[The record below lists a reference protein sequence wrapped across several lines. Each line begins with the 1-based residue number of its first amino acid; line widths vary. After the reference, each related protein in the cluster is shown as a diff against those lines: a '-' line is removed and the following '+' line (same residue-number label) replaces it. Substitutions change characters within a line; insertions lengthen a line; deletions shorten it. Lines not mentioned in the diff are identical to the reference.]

1 MNDIIFQKQELDDQH
16 HIFLGYLSAEFQAK
30 LLDFETYWD
39 LHPQDFHQV
48 EMFGK
53 LVNTPRWQQAYGV
66 NYRYTGARN
75 NALAYPSEFSPFRDW
90 VQKEIDPK
98 LNGLLVNW
106 YDATE
111 KHYIGAHRDDSRDLI
126 EGNPI
131 VSIALGETRI
141 FRMRPYKQKGKVDIA
156 MPNASII
163 IIPWETNQ
171 KWTHEVPHFSRYR
184 KKRISLT
191 FRVFS

>member
-1 MNDIIFQKQELDDQH
+1 MKSELFQKKSLDEENFIYTGFLSKALQEQL
-16 HIFLGYLSAEFQAK
+16 AK
-30 LLDFETYWD
+30 FETYWK
-39 LHPQDFHQV
+39 LHPKDFHQV

-53 LVNTPRWQQAYGV
+53 MVDTPRWQQAYGA
-66 NYRYTGARN
+66 NYRYTGSRN
-75 NALAYPSEFSPFRDW
+75 NALPYPSEFSPFRDW

-106 YDATE
+106 YDAQQ
-111 KHYIGAHRDDSRDLI
+111 KHYIGAHRDDSRDLV
-126 EGNPI
+126 EGKPI
-131 VSIALGETRI
+131 VSIALGEARI

-156 MPNASII
+156 MPHASII
-163 IIPWETNQ
+163 IIPWETNK

-191 FRVFS
+191 FRAFQ